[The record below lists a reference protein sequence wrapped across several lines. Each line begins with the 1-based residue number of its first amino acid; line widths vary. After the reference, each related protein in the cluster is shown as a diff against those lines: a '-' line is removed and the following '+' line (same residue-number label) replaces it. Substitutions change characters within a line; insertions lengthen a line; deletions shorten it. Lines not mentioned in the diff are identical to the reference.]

1 MIVLDL
7 VCLSLTCLPALV
19 HDSVLLKQ
27 ISKAS
32 TEMIFELYSSTN
44 KQIFVA
50 FDNISSYSD
59 RTAEIVNA
67 NVVLSLSGDSDALF
81 GMKFGEQKEN

>member
-7 VCLSLTCLPALV
+7 ACLSLTCLPALV

-32 TEMIFELYSSTN
+32 TEKIFELYSSTN

-59 RTAEIVNA
+59 RTAEIVSA
-67 NVVLSLSGDSDALF
+67 NVVFPLSGDSDALF
-81 GMKFGEQKEN
+81 DIKFGEQKEN